1 MTFTVTALVSPL
13 SNFFPV
19 HNFQE
24 ALETWTAQNF
34 NVFFNKN
41 FQQRLVNW

>member
-1 MTFTVTALVSPL
+1 MSFTVTALVSPL

-24 ALETWTAQNF
+24 ALETWTTQNF

>member
-1 MTFTVTALVSPL
+1 MSFTVTALVSPL

-24 ALETWTAQNF
+24 ALETWTAQNL